1 MHVVMSVCGFSE
13 LNYTPRDD
21 SLVDNIRVSA
31 TRPTVVWGH
40 NAGVSNG
47 GGTRRVGVGG
57 RGGIGIGLCVFIW
70 AALFDL

>member
-13 LNYTPRDD
+13 LNYTSRDD

-31 TRPTVVWGH
+31 TRPSAVWGH

-47 GGTRRVGVGG
+47 GGTPRVGID
-57 RGGIGIGLCVFIW
+57 RGGIGLCVLISV
-70 AALFDL
+70 ALLLI